1 MHRIE
6 SSCRLVVVLLFS
18 ITLSACSQDSSP
30 EPKDQAAV
38 PVQAATVSED
48 LPAPMSEADSP
59 EVIVFGGIDDV
70 ETWLEAENWW
80 SDGVEDGPVSAP
92 HVLITGIGPQWQEN
106 AQKIPVSD
114 KKQAFYRFMLPLVLH
129 ANEMVE
135 TRRKALL
142 RARDEVKAGEKLS
155 AEELEQLK
163 KAMVLL
169 RVGSEEEA
177 GALTADS
184 PEMPRILDD
193 LIYRLDVIPPG
204 LALGQA
210 AYESG
215 WGTSRFAVQGNSL
228 FGQWTFGGDG
238 IAPEQ
243 KRKHLGNYGI
253 AAFEWPFDSVR
264 GYFIN
269 LMSHPAYEDLRKVR
283 AELRAAGKPISSL
296 ALADGLLRYSERGQE
311 YVDDLKGIIRV
322 NDFDKADNAVFR
334 DEPVRFLVMRA
345 TPEEAEETRRKIDE
359 MRANGQIE
367 EIVERMRLD

>member
-6 SSCRLVVVLLFS
+6 SSCRLAVVLLFS
-18 ITLSACSQDSSP
+18 MALSACSQDNSS
-30 EPKDQAAV
+30 ESKDQATA
-38 PVQAATVSED
+38 PAVSEET
-48 LPAPMSEADSP
+48 PAPMSVADSP
-59 EVIVFGGIDDV
+59 EVIVLGGIDDV
-70 ETWLEAENWW
+70 EAWLKAENWW
-80 SDGVEDGPVSAP
+80 GEDADGGPVSAP
-92 HVLITGIGPQWQEN
+92 HILITGIGPQWQEN

-135 TRRKALL
+135 TRREALL
-142 RARDEVKAGEKLS
+142 RARNDVQAGGSLS
-155 AEELEQLK
+155 AEELEQIK

-169 RVGSEEEA
+169 RVGNEEEA

-184 PEMPRILDD
+184 AEIPRILDD
-193 LIYRLDVIPPG
+193 LIYRFDVIPPG
-204 LALGQA
+204 LALGQS

-243 KRKHLGNYGI
+243 QRKHLGDYGI

-269 LMSHPAYEDLRKVR
+269 LMSHPAYEELRKIR

-296 ALADGLLRYSERGQE
+296 ALADGLARYSERGQE

-322 NDFDKADNAVFR
+322 NNFDKADDAVFR
-334 DEPVRFLVMRA
+334 DEPVRFIVMRA
-345 TPEEAEETRRKIDE
+345 TSEEAEETRRKIEE
-359 MRANGQIE
+359 MRANGQIA
-367 EIVERMRLD
+367 EIVERMRLE